1 MLVEMLARAIA
12 KPIVKGIAKKTIM
25 ISGGA
30 AVAVAAGGTTAGVLI
45 HNYKN
50 KKAAEN
56 EAPVE
61 DAGAEKIDSADT
73 VTSASDKATT
83 TSGEE
88 NKVVVEEKSTV
99 TAETAQSS
107 EVASEKA
114 EVEQHPNV
122 VQPIYNPA
130 LQYKQMMGM
139 QGNQF
144 DPMYQNQMIQPPQMP
159 MVPDTPVQEEVKQE
173 VKTETQEQNTEVV
186 AEIQPS
192 GDDKITAADVATGNV
207 ANKQK
212 KKGNKK

>member
-1 MLVEMLARAIA
+1 MLVELLARAIA
-12 KPIVKGIAKKTIM
+12 KPIAKGIAKKTIM
-25 ISGGA
+25 IGGGA

-61 DAGAEKIDSADT
+61 DAGAEKIDSAEVT
-73 VTSASDKATT
+73 VSDKATTT

-88 NKVVVEEKSTV
+88 NKVVEEKSTV
-99 TAETAQSS
+99 TEVQPS
-107 EVASEKA
+107 EVVSEKTV
-114 EVEQHPNV
+114 VEQPM
-122 VQPIYNPA
+122 QQQTPIYNPA
-130 LQYKQMMGM
+130 LQYKQQMMGAAM

-144 DPMYQNQMIQPPQMP
+144 DPMYHIQAPQMP
-159 MVPDTPVQEEVKQE
+159 MVPDAPVQEVKQE
-173 VKTETQEQNTEVV
+173 EAV

-207 ANKQK
+207 TNKQ
-212 KKGNKK
+212 NKKASAKKSNNKK